1 MKRIVTIAAA
11 ALFLAGMTSPS
22 LAHEMKRTH
31 SHKKPVA
38 AKTVKSTSESPTTAT
53 KPVSEPMVKKEAP
66 IAPAPAPT
74 AATAETKPTVPTTPN
89 QPSMAEHA
97 TGKTTDMAKDKATE
111 AATGVVKSAVSPTPI
126 VPSTTPTTAA
136 AAKAVANPVPTPAM
150 PTK

>member
-1 MKRIVTIAAA
+1 MKRIVTITAA

-53 KPVSEPMVKKEAP
+53 KPVSEPVVKKEAP
-66 IAPAPAPT
+66 ITPAPAPT
-74 AATAETKPTVPTTPN
+74 AATAETKPTVPTTAN

-97 TGKTTDMAKDKATE
+97 TSKTTDIVKDQATE
-111 AATGVVKSAVSPTPI
+111 AATGAVKSAVSPTPS
-126 VPSTTPTTAA
+126 VPSTTPTTTT
-136 AAKAVANPVPTPAM
+136 AAKAVAHPMPPSAM